1 MVELATLQA
10 VSYIMGSLGVFV
22 AAVYYVMNLRE
33 QRRNRRISQ
42 TNEMQRFFL
51 NYENQ
56 KIWFEL
62 LNMEW
67 SDYDDFE
74 RRYGSDYGLDNV
86 AKRHLFWFNYDTLG
100 NLLKDGYV
108 DRDTIYNSSAMSV
121 IFTWFKFKPIIEENR
136 RRYSGLEAWKG
147 FEYLANEM
155 MRLSLLRD
163 PSFKVPE
170 TFVKYVSDK

>member
-1 MVELATLQA
+1 MVELAALQA

-51 NYENQ
+51 NYENI
-56 KIWFEL
+56 KTWFEL

-74 RRYGSDYGLDNV
+74 RKYGSDSGLDNA
-86 AKRHLFWFNYDTLG
+86 AKRHLFWFNYNTLG

-108 DRDTIYNSSAMSV
+108 DRDTIYNSSAMTV
-121 IFTWFKFKPIIEENR
+121 IFLWFKFKPIIEENR
-136 RRYSGLEAWKG
+136 KRYSGSTGWKG

-155 MRLSLLRD
+155 MRLSFLRD

-170 TFVKYVSDK
+170 NFVKYVSDK